1 MADKIQQSYWSAVK
15 DEILETGYGQY
26 MAHQEA
32 MYRAGYGFFDEKPK
46 PDFDYSWVAN
56 NEGYED
62 YADYMIEHNIQS
74 KIEHDIAKQQIDA
87 SNARET
93 KNT

>member
-1 MADKIQQSYWSAVK
+1 
-15 DEILETGYGQY
+15 
-26 MAHQEA
+26 

-62 YADYMIEHNIQS
+62 YADYGWEHNIQS

-87 SNARET
+87 MFSRSKKYLIMT
-93 KNT
+93 LP